1 MIRPK
6 TRELKDMDDITFAI
20 RVLQERT
27 AKLSPTSYLGIKL
40 SNAIN
45 ALTEVKQQKDENE
58 RSCESSDVT
67 DFSECDDET
76 KAQILEND
84 KRLKEKYP
92 ESGES
97 NAAPPEE
104 AEEFYGKRFDQDKA
118 AHQIFAFAMDA
129 RNELPSVKEKCRHC
143 GGNIQTHY
151 CEKRLYTVRC
161 LNCGISALAQASSPS
176 EAAQKTIGELVSWQT

>member
-6 TRELKDMDDITFAI
+6 IRELKDMDDITFAI
-20 RVLQERT
+20 SVLHERT
-27 AKLSPTSYLGIKL
+27 AKISPTSYLGIKL

-45 ALTEVKQQKDENE
+45 ALTEVKRQKDESE
-58 RSCESSDVT
+58 KPSECSDVT
-67 DFSECDDET
+67 DLSECDDET

-84 KRLKEKYP
+84 EKLKEKYP

-97 NAAPPEE
+97 DATLPEE
-104 AEEFYGKRFDQDKA
+104 AEEFYGQRFAQDKA

-129 RNELPSVKEKCRHC
+129 RNELSSVKEKCWHC
-143 GGNIQTHY
+143 GGNIQTYY